1 MQSLF
6 ETFLIDADG
15 DKIKVDEAQSTKEII
30 DTMSKMLG
38 VSKNRGRKIL
48 LELQKD
54 YSVYAKRNQI
64 ILARGKEVIYN
75 FETYGMTWY
84 NGHKYNNLNEW
95 DFRAFCEGRKTRTEK
110 KKPKPKAITVTATE
124 TQIKRAKQLYFAL
137 SVGFNISY
145 KDYQKYYLL

>member
-30 DTMSKMLG
+30 DTMSEMLG
-38 VSKNRGRKIL
+38 VSKTGAEKIL

-54 YSVYAKRNQI
+54 YLVYAKRNQI
-64 ILARGKEVIYN
+64 ILAKGKEVIYN

-84 NGHKYNNLNEW
+84 NWHKYNNLNEW

-110 KKPKPKAITVTATE
+110 KKPKSKTITVTATE

>member
-30 DTMSKMLG
+30 DTMSEMLG
-38 VSKNRGRKIL
+38 VSKTKAEKIL
-48 LELQKD
+48 LELYKD
-54 YSVYAKRNQI
+54 FSVYARQNQI
-64 ILARGKEVIYN
+64 ILAKGKEVIYN
-75 FETYGMTWY
+75 LETYGMTWY

-95 DFRAFCEGRKTRTEK
+95 DFRAFCEGRKTRTER

-124 TQIKRAKQLYFAL
+124 TQLKRAKQLYFAL